1 MKTKKTRGRGNQTKN
16 RAITVLLFVPVL
28 ILLSPLTS
36 QTLGSWEIY
45 DDTDITSGSYGLIDI
60 YDTAPNNTT
69 VNFYG
74 DLADYIGTHDSSTL
88 NFFGG
93 EAELQAMD
101 TSTMI
106 ISGGTLSFAE
116 ARYESKIN
124 VSGLANIGSLRA
136 EDFSEII
143 VTGGSISAMGAKNSG
158 IINLYGG
165 ELIEGI
171 HATDS
176 GQINVYGHDLVKT
189 TSGGY
194 YGYGQLYG
202 YLTDETYICVDIF
215 DLETHD
221 HINLI
226 TVVAAEI
233 KIRPSTVNLQSRG
246 RWLSCNI
253 SLPPDYDVA
262 DVNSSTVL
270 LQGMVPPDWLWFNQ
284 KQNVVMARFP
294 QSEVAEI
301 SQPGVAELTV
311 TGYIGDN
318 VFHRHRHHQDNR
330 QRQ

>member
-1 MKTKKTRGRGNQTKN
+1 MIPEPSTFILLTLGFLGIRGRKIMKLIKKN
-16 RAITVLLFVPVL
+16 VGERNVSLRILFFFVLSI
-28 ILLSPLTS
+28 ILSAAVS
-36 QTLGSWEIY
+36 QAQASWEIY
-45 DDTDITSGSYGLIDI
+45 NDTDITSGTYGLIDI
-60 YDTAPNNTT
+60 YDSPPDNTT

-74 DLADYIGTHDSSTL
+74 DLADYIGTHDSSIL
-88 NFFGG
+88 NFFSGK
-93 EAELQAMD
+93 AELQAMD
-101 TSTMI
+101 TSAMN

-226 TVVAAEI
+226 PEPATFVLFGI
-233 KIRPSTVNLQSRG
+233 G
-246 RWLSCNI
+246 
-253 SLPPDYDVA
+253 SL
-262 DVNSSTVL
+262 VL
-270 LQGMVPPDWLWFNQ
+270 LRKRNP
-284 KQNVVMARFP
+284 K
-294 QSEVAEI
+294 I
-301 SQPGVAELTV
+301 
-311 TGYIGDN
+311 
-318 VFHRHRHHQDNR
+318 NR
-330 QRQ
+330 